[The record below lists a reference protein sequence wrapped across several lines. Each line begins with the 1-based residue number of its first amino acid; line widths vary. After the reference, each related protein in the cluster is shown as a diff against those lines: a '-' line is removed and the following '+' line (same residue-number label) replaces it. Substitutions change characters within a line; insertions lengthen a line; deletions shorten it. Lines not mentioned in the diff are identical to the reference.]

1 MGTQTQIV
9 FSSVKLHSVKAVGNS
24 LIILHIIN
32 CRTFLFYI
40 YQYLQYKMARSN
52 VLVAIFIVTVAA
64 NAAVDVQRDPFVRLI
79 PADILRDY
87 RSGCFASTQ
96 CKVFKPNETWPLT
109 PFCGRARCVA
119 FKVPSKTGGKDK
131 IKLAE
136 EVTDCGPVIDIEKT
150 PDCELLAD
158 AYDVKEAFPT
168 CCQVYDCAEGAD
180 ITYVATKRNDEKG
193 NRITANAAG
202 N

>member
-1 MGTQTQIV
+1 MGRNKL
-9 FSSVKLHSVKAVGNS
+9 FSHLLSCILSILLPP
-24 LIILHIIN
+24 LINLN
-32 CRTFLFYI
+32 TKYAFNKSSKYSNN
-40 YQYLQYKMARSN
+40 KMAQSN
-52 VLVAIFIVTVAA
+52 VLVAIFLVTVAA
-64 NAAVDVQRDPFVRLI
+64 DV
-79 PADILRDY
+79 LRDY

-109 PFCGRARCVA
+109 PFCGRSRCVA

-168 CCQVYDCAEGAD
+168 CCPVYDCAEGAD

-193 NRITANAAG
+193 TRITANAAG

>member
-1 MGTQTQIV
+1 
-9 FSSVKLHSVKAVGNS
+9 
-24 LIILHIIN
+24 
-32 CRTFLFYI
+32 
-40 YQYLQYKMARSN
+40 MARSN

-64 NAAVDVQRDPFVRLI
+64 VAAVVVQRDPFVRLI

-96 CKVFKPNETWPLT
+96 CKVFQPNETWPLS
-109 PFCGRARCVA
+109 PFCGRSRCVA

-150 PDCELLAD
+150 PDCQLLAA
-158 AYDVKEAFPT
+158 AYNVSDAFPT
-168 CCQVYDCAEGAD
+168 CCPVYDCAEGAD
-180 ITYVATKRNDEKG
+180 ITYVATKRNDAKG
-193 NRITANAAG
+193 NRITAKPSG